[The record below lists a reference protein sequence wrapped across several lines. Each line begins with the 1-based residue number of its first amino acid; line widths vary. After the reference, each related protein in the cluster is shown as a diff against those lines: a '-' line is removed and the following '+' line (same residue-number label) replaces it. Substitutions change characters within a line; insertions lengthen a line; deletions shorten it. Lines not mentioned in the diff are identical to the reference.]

1 VLQEGRGRGGGDEA
15 RLCGVHARDVL
26 KEEEGRKKKGD
37 NGILVCTKL
46 SSAAG
51 GPEVIK
57 VV

>member
-15 RLCGVHARDVL
+15 RLYGVHARDVL
-26 KEEEGRKKKGD
+26 KEEEGRKKGD

-57 VV
+57 DV